1 LRGSVASPGRFQWRE
16 GMRVRDIIPDKDALI
31 SQEYWL
37 RQNAAPNVGR
47 VSGQERLRVEVKRT
61 VEEINWDYAVI
72 ERINLRDLS
81 PQLIPFNLGRAV
93 LEGDQTHNVQ
103 LRAGDVLTVFSKDD
117 LTVPVAKQTKY
128 VKLEGELAIPG
139 VYQLLPGETLR
150 QLMAR
155 VGGLSPNAYVY
166 GAEFTR
172 ESTRAFQQKR
182 LEESIDQMEREM
194 QRSATSSSATA
205 LSKEES
211 ENLKAQSEGQRV
223 LMSKLRQVKATGR
236 IVLEMPRDQT
246 QIKDIPDFVLEDGDR
261 LLVPAAPSTISVVG
275 AVYNQNAFL
284 HRPGMKLSDYLSRA
298 GGPTKEADSG
308 SIYLVKADGT
318 VVSRRQ
324 SNWLMSGFESDSL
337 MPGDTVVVPETF
349 DRFRLTKELKDWS
362 QIFYQF
368 ALGVAGLK
376 VLKDL

>member
-1 LRGSVASPGRFQWRE
+1 
-16 GMRVRDIIPDKDALI
+16 M
-31 SQEYWL
+31 
-37 RQNAAPNVGR
+37 
-47 VSGQERLRVEVKRT
+47 
-61 VEEINWDYAVI
+61 
-72 ERINLRDLS
+72 
-81 PQLIPFNLGRAV
+81 
-93 LEGDQTHNVQ
+93 
-103 LRAGDVLTVFSKDD
+103 
-117 LTVPVAKQTKY
+117 
-128 VKLEGELAIPG
+128 
-139 VYQLLPGETLR
+139 R

-155 VGGLSPNAYVY
+155 VGGLSPNAYLY

-194 QRSATSSSATA
+194 QRSATSSSAAA
-205 LSKEES
+205 LTKDEA
-211 ENLKAQSEGQRV
+211 ENLKSQTEGQRV
-223 LMSKLRQVKATGR
+223 LLSKLRQVKATGR

-246 QIKDIPDFVLEDGDR
+246 QVKDIPDFVLEDGDR

-284 HRPGMKLSDYLSRA
+284 HRPGQKLSDYLSRA

-308 SIYLVKADGT
+308 SIYVVKADGT

-324 SNWLMSGFESDSL
+324 STWLISGFESDAL
-337 MPGDTVVVPETF
+337 MPGDTIVVPDAF